1 MTTTHLAS
9 RRRRVPARKAQQGA
23 TLIIGLIILVLI
35 TLIVVNAF
43 TLSSSGLKSVGNMQ
57 VREEAVAAAARTLEV
72 KVSAPFYD
80 SLAPETRTVDI
91 NNDGNNDYS
100 VVVATPVCIAAKTVA
115 DAAPSDVELPTT
127 MQSGAEWNTDWEMV
141 ATVSDLNGSGAT
153 VTMREG
159 VRVRLPQTKKDT
171 ACPQPANRSSP

>member
-1 MTTTHLAS
+1 MGLQ
-9 RRRRVPARKAQQGA
+9 RGA
-23 TLIIGLIILVLI
+23 TLVIGLIILVLI

-80 SLAPETRTVDI
+80 SLAPESRTVDI
-91 NNDGNNDYS
+91 NNDGVNDYS
-100 VVVATPVCIAAKTVA
+100 VVVATPVCIGAKTVS
-115 DAAPSDVELPTT
+115 DAAPSDVELPVAL
-127 MQSGAEWNTDWEMV
+127 QSGAEWNTDWEMI
-141 ATVSDLNGSGAT
+141 ATVSDLHGSGAA

-159 VRVRLPQTKKDT
+159 VRVRMSQSKKDT